1 MGDTFARV
9 ALTLSVATV
18 AVLGATSVGA
28 AAPVSTTSAG
38 AGSASGTT
46 ALGAFEVSSPRID
59 IDGSGLCFDMP
70 MGLDIS
76 TSLPDVY
83 WQVEFG
89 VGPAG
94 AVPISTGFD
103 SGEGS
108 VTRAFNYNYCP
119 SDFRPT
125 NIVTGTVKFTY
136 YADEGTQETSAP
148 FRFEVGVTRAASQ
161 TSILKV
167 QRDVNGVVIVTGKVT
182 TTSREFGRVGAS
194 GTVNLLVRGPGNR
207 WTKVGEGFAAGGL
220 GEFTVYSSKLTKKR
234 STYRLDFVGSN
245 STAPSKSK
253 TRAG

>member
-1 MGDTFARV
+1 MGNPLARTALTITVVAV
-9 ALTLSVATV
+9 ALVGSNSVVSATPP
-18 AVLGATSVGA
+18 
-28 AAPVSTTSAG
+28 APRSAG
-38 AGSASGTT
+38 GSASGTT
-46 ALGAFEVSSPRID
+46 ALASYEVSSPRID

-70 MGLDIS
+70 MDLKIS
-76 TSLPDVY
+76 TSLPEVY
-83 WQVEFG
+83 WTVEFG

-108 VTRAFNYNYCP
+108 VSRAVNYNYCP

-136 YADEGTQETSAP
+136 YADEGTQEASSN

-161 TSILKV
+161 TTILKL

-182 TTSREFGRVGAS
+182 TTSREFGRVGAT
-194 GTVNLLVRGPGNR
+194 GTVNLLLRGPGNR

-220 GEFTVYSSKLTKKR
+220 GEFTIYSSKLITKR
-234 STYRLDFVGSN
+234 STYRLDFVGTD
-245 STAPSKSK
+245 STAPSRSK
-253 TRAG
+253 TRTG